1 MTVIDR
7 ANAKIEE
14 ERKGMSKTYMNDSLG
29 DTLNKDCQEIVSRW
43 MRIVD
48 FKMVGIEKYKMCDKK
63 IGPSKALQVML
74 TDYARAWTEKSMT
87 VKKLAKKQE
96 AELKR
101 EFDRALDDM
110 IGGFVK
116 ETANKV
122 KFNNSSHV
130 NLISFLELLLQRPAT
145 ELEVAV
151 LSHSLWQVKRKLNGL
166 PVSNHIWLNIY
177 SKQNTGK
184 SNWFKTLFKPVSGIV
199 WNSDIGQLVDERNVS
214 SFQSHFIS
222 FNDELAKA
230 ETKKDSETLKK
241 VITGDE
247 ATFRPL
253 FTNRK
258 EEVVNNLTFFSASNV
273 RISDALGDPTGMR
286 RFFEID
292 NLAPRNPRKVVSEM
306 FAMSEHD
313 ILSIWRSIDE
323 GRDDGYVCD
332 IMEELEEKQI
342 ELIPETPLDR
352 WFNDTQ
358 LKGWMSCADV
368 LASVQEYF
376 RTKEGIDRVTQASI
390 GRFLRGKGLSSEVCR
405 CDNEG
410 KSVPTRGYTF

>member
-166 PVSNHIWLNIY
+166 PVTDHIWLNIY
-177 SKQNTGK
+177 AKQKTGK
-184 SNWFKTLFKPVSGIV
+184 SNWFRTLFKPVSGIV

-214 SFQSHFIS
+214 SFQNYFIS

-253 FTNRK
+253 FTNRN